1 MNDQF
6 LFHLSNVSQEEIIFL
21 KEIIKDLDE
30 DQKKNFALIYS
41 GKRRDPQHILLFTVI
56 GFFGFAGI
64 QRFLT
69 NQIGMGIVYFL
80 TCGLCFIG
88 TIIDLLNYKNMA
100 NEYNYKMALESRS
113 FIR

>member
-21 KEIIKDLDE
+21 KEIIKDLND

-69 NQIGMGIVYFL
+69 NQVGMGIVYFL

-88 TIIDLLNYKNMA
+88 TIIDLLNYKNIA
-100 NEYNYKMALESRS
+100 NEYNHKMAFESRI
-113 FIR
+113 FIK